1 MVFHRKH
8 LNWSQ
13 IWLRTPRNG
22 GNWHRNFKLPLIIY
36 IICLRNIFNKRT
48 SIKCEEMIATDIV
61 ISFVTHYTRTSIKC
75 KIIAFTWYD
84 HMERPLPPPN
94 SEYTNQNSKF
104 LCSTDRWVL
113 YATVRLYIPAGKR
126 LLLGWGRVKQKRMLN
141 VRIELTTSRLWDW
154 RSADWANRASNSC
167 CHWWNYRKIK
177 TK

>member
-1 MVFHRKH
+1 MATHQEMIAIDIVIAAHYLFYLFTH
-8 LNWSQ
+8 
-13 IWLRTPRNG
+13 
-22 GNWHRNFKLPLIIY
+22 Y
-36 IICLRNIFNKRT
+36 KRMNT

-126 LLLGWGRVKQKRMLN
+126 LLLG
-141 VRIELTTSRLWDW
+141 
-154 RSADWANRASNSC
+154 
-167 CHWWNYRKIK
+167 
-177 TK
+177 